1 MSGSD
6 HNSPI
11 TGAFITPTMTPTPVT
26 GMSSSNLTNEMN
38 PVANTFE
45 SIIPIPV
52 TVSRAQSKGIITG
65 PLSNPNSLQYSLSN
79 LNIFQ
84 NLPSET
90 KHGVDDLTRMKM
102 ALLSPIQIERKW
114 ALKKYL
120 AYSNKAPYMISLKNL
135 PDLLPSFVN
144 FIIQM
149 KPLIEKFNDPIIVDL
164 ESMNIIQ
171 NGINSLLILRNLAQ
185 DMDSIQV
192 LIKDE
197 SIKQF
202 ILFVLVKFKE
212 NLSSDSD
219 WFVYQSNT
227 SFFNEII
234 HYIVDL
240 MEAISTYLAPA
251 GKNNP
256 YFQSLVEI
264 LKFTKDRYIIISILR
279 SLSRLL
285 VRSKEDEESAAD
297 SLDANI
303 LSHIVSLL
311 LIDCDS
317 ELVIASLDFLYQYIL
332 PGNSRI
338 NILLTD
344 KQRFATLTT
353 VLPKLLTYNVRTPN
367 YSMLSKQ
374 QIRLIKRI
382 KSDAPKDAP
391 TLSDSLFQELVK
403 LNEPMRSTAW
413 LRCCFEPATDE
424 EVKQIIL
431 WRSYES
437 KFNIRVKETGRKL
450 LPAVEFIKNVSNAFN
465 NASAMVL
472 TDPKTGKKRFV
483 IKGIQ
488 PRRKAVSIEEGK
500 IASRNSVKD
509 DNHNSKFI
517 DDSGIIKRSEQ
528 EPLHAVT
535 FPTKLSDVSK
545 VASTFLC
552 LISNDD
558 KNSGS
563 ELCKKIKPVVLHKL
577 ADVPPLSSA
586 LSEYL
591 DNTANI

>member
-6 HNSPI
+6 HNSPM
-11 TGAFITPTMTPTPVT
+11 TGSLITPTMTPTPIT
-26 GMSSSNLTNEMN
+26 GMSSSNLVNGIN
-38 PVANTFE
+38 PNVNTFE
-45 SIIPIPV
+45 SIVPIPV
-52 TVSRAQSKGIITG
+52 TVSRTQSNGIITG
-65 PLSNPNSLQYSLSN
+65 PFSNPNSLQYSLSN

-102 ALLSPIQIERKW
+102 ALLSPIQTEMKW

-144 FIIQM
+144 FIVQM
-149 KPLIEKFNDPIIVDL
+149 KPLIENFNDPIIINSD
-164 ESMNIIQ
+164 SMNIIQ

-192 LIKDE
+192 LIKDD

-202 ILFVLVKFKE
+202 ILFILVKFKE
-212 NLSSDSD
+212 NLSSDSN

-251 GKNNP
+251 GKNDP

-285 VRSKEDEESAAD
+285 VRSKEDEDSAAD
-297 SLDANI
+297 SLDQNI

-338 NILLTD
+338 NILLND

-353 VLPKLLTYNVRTPN
+353 VLPKLLTYNVKIPN

-374 QIRLIKRI
+374 EIRLIKRI
-382 KSDAPKDAP
+382 KSDPPKDAP
-391 TLSDSLFQELVK
+391 ILSDSLFQELVK

-413 LRCCFEPATDE
+413 LRCCFEPVNDS

-437 KFNIRVKETGRKL
+437 KFNTRVKETGRKL
-450 LPAVEFIKNVSNAFN
+450 LPAVEFIKNVSNAFH

-472 TDPKTGKKRFV
+472 TDSKTGKKRFV

-488 PRRKAVSIEEGK
+488 PRRKAISIEEGK
-500 IASRNSVKD
+500 MASRNSIKD

-517 DDSGIIKRSEQ
+517 DDSGIIKKSEQ
-528 EPLHAVT
+528 EPLYTVT

-545 VASTFLC
+545 VAATFLC

-563 ELCKKIKPVVLHKL
+563 DLCKKIKPVVLHKL